1 MSTTINE
8 IRPGAY
14 FDSVVLMQLQREL
27 AQLPGVLDAGVVMAT
42 PANCELLTS
51 SGFTFDTDA
60 RSDDL
65 LIVVEAESEQIA
77 HDALA
82 QVDELMSRK
91 RHTQS
96 EGFLP
101 KSLQS
106 AAGQLPD
113 SSWVLVSVPGRY
125 AAKVARDGL
134 DINRNVFLYSD
145 NVPLKD
151 EIELKQ
157 YATDKDLLMMGP
169 DCGTAIIHGVGFG
182 FANHVRQ
189 GSIGLVGASGTGL
202 QVITAEIH
210 RLGAGISH
218 AIGTGG
224 RDLDIEVGAL
234 TALKGLNLL
243 AGDDDTNVIVL
254 VSKPPD
260 PEVASR
266 LLLAAWRCG
275 KPVVINLIG
284 HPPPA
289 RRLGPLHFASSLS
302 DAASL
307 AALLTQEGV
316 VKGVNPSISHVPQ
329 GRKPGYVR
337 GLMAGGTIA
346 YEVAIGLQSVLGSLY
361 SNLHI
366 DGGRDLPDIWS
377 SQGHA
382 VLDLGD
388 DTFTQ
393 GRLHPMMDND
403 YRIRRIKQETAD
415 EEVGVI
421 LFDLVL
427 GEGAHPDPA
436 SELAP
441 VIAEIQQEASQMNRV
456 LEFVC
461 IVIGTEDDPQDLA
474 HQIEQMTEVGAAVFQ
489 DIGEAIAAAISI
501 TYPFQSKPS
510 SQGKSDIL
518 SKPISAINVGLRSFS
533 ESLRS
538 QGAEAIDVDW
548 RPPASGD
555 DRLASLLSK
564 MK

>member
-8 IRPGAY
+8 VRPGAY

-42 PANCELLTS
+42 PANCDLLAS
-51 SGFTFDTDA
+51 SGFSFDTDA

-65 LIVVEAESEQIA
+65 LIVIEAENEQIA
-77 HDALA
+77 HEALA
-82 QVDELMSRK
+82 QVDELMARK
-91 RHTQS
+91 RHTKS
-96 EGFLP
+96 EGYLP
-101 KSLQS
+101 KSLQA

-125 AAKVARDGL
+125 ATKVARDGL
-134 DINRNVFLYSD
+134 DINKNVFLYSD

-157 YATDKDLLMMGP
+157 YATSKGLLMMGP
-169 DCGTAIIHGVGFG
+169 DCGTAIINGVGLG
-182 FANHVRQ
+182 FANHIRR

-202 QVITAEIH
+202 QVITSEIH
-210 RLGAGISH
+210 RLGDGISH

-224 RDLDIEVGAL
+224 RDLGVDVGAL
-234 TALKGLNLL
+234 TALEGLNLL
-243 AGDDDTNVIVL
+243 AQDVDTEVIVI
-254 VSKPPD
+254 VSKPPA

-266 LLLAAWRCG
+266 LLLAAWRSG

-284 HPPPA
+284 HPAPA
-289 RRLGPLHFASSLS
+289 RRLGPLYFASSLT
-302 DAASL
+302 DAASVATRLIREGIESEVTL
-307 AALLTQEGV
+307 ASDQEQS
-316 VKGVNPSISHVPQ
+316 KE
-329 GRKPGYVR
+329 KPRYIR
-337 GLMAGGTIA
+337 GFMAGGTIA
-346 YEVAIGLQSVLGSLY
+346 YEVAIGLQSVLGSLH
-361 SNLHI
+361 SNLHF
-366 DGGRDLPDIWS
+366 DGGMALPDIWK
-377 SQGHA
+377 SQGHT

-403 YRIRRIKQETAD
+403 YRIRRLKQEAAD
-415 EEVGVI
+415 DEVGVI
-421 LFDLVL
+421 LLDLVL

-441 VIAEIQQEASQMNRV
+441 VIAEIKQEASRNSQS

-461 IVIGTEDDPQDLA
+461 IVIGTDDDPQELA
-474 HQIEQMTEVGAAVFQ
+474 YQSEQMEAVGAAVFQ
-489 DIGEAIAAAISI
+489 DIGEAISCAINVVK
-501 TYPFQSKPS
+501 PVQSS
-510 SQGKSDIL
+510 LSTERQSDLL
-518 SKPISAINVGLRSFS
+518 SKPMSAINVGLRIFS
-533 ESLRS
+533 DSLRS
-538 QGAEAIDVDW
+538 QGAEVIDVDW

-555 DRLASLLSK
+555 DRLANLLSK